1 MSVSEGRRQ
10 SRAQRQARA
19 LRGMRGHGMLNTFLR
34 LRFFSSS
41 SNWLIPA
48 QMFPFLR
55 VIARTYRT
63 GSPHAALFHPAPCS
77 APVSA
82 VCRLRGPRAV
92 CAPREHSGHCQ
103 RADRGPGQKTRAIS
117 FFSLFSRAKPAPW
130 LPAQDSLSPLP
141 PGPGPGHTAAGG
153 EGTPRPI
160 VRGHRTQCSRHP
172 LFGGAVHQLE
182 LEAGWEQRE
191 ELPRQD
197 KRGLFQQPA
206 QQHH

>member
-1 MSVSEGRRQ
+1 MPPSPEAHGRVS
-10 SRAQRQARA
+10 
-19 LRGMRGHGMLNTFLR
+19 LRGPEAELSPKAGACPAWHARTRHVKYLFKTA
-34 LRFFSSS
+34 FFSSS

-55 VIARTYRT
+55 VISSTYRM
-63 GSPHAALFHPAPCS
+63 GSPRAALFHPAPCS

-117 FFSLFSRAKPAPW
+117 FFSLFSGAKPAPW

-141 PGPGPGHTAAGG
+141 PGPGPGHPAAGG
-153 EGTPRPI
+153 GRDTSP
-160 VRGHRTQCSRHP
+160 HC
-172 LFGGAVHQLE
+172 
-182 LEAGWEQRE
+182 
-191 ELPRQD
+191 
-197 KRGLFQQPA
+197 KRA
-206 QQHH
+206 